1 MEDEIDRLQGKVI
14 TEGNLVNKKIEES
27 KKEWTTMKDS
37 GFVLPSEQQDA
48 QGTGM
53 LNIQGVLSNLNL
65 MEQRSNKLKGDWK
78 IREFSA
84 IERVW
89 REII

>member
-1 MEDEIDRLQGKVI
+1 MDKLQGKVI
-14 TEGNLVNKKIEES
+14 AEEIVVNKKIEEA

-78 IREFSA
+78 IREFPA
-84 IERVW
+84 IERV
-89 REII
+89 